1 MRGID
6 LWIVENMNPDGY
18 AAHTRQNADGVDLNR
33 NFPWHWRPLG
43 PRGSQQY
50 AGPRPLSHSARC
62 RVLAGHTIRSLS
74 AASGVSA
81 RQIVNLEAGKCR
93 PRLDTAL
100 AIARALGEAD
110 PRVIFPDL
118 DSP

>member
-1 MRGID
+1 M
-6 LWIVENMNPDGY
+6 
-18 AAHTRQNADGVDLNR
+18 AHSTATH
-33 NFPWHWRPLG
+33 P
-43 PRGSQQY
+43 

-100 AIARALGEAD
+100 AIAYALGEDD
-110 PRVIFPDL
+110 PRVIYPDL
-118 DSP
+118 GHNGHERPTDARGGKVGNGSARPAS